1 MHMSHL
7 HWPSSIPRNKRS
19 GLTNCN
25 LLVSSDLFLSH
36 EKSKHGFQSWHSII
50 PIQMQKLGGWRNP
63 STNRVHRSLTL
74 THSFRLLTQMKSP
87 RSRMGMGYLD
97 GLVLVTSCLLPF
109 VSRKLCAL
117 FMLWERLALRGM
129 YAIGLLLF
137 FH

>member
-36 EKSKHGFQSWHSII
+36 EKSKHGYQSWHSII

-63 STNRVHRSLTL
+63 ATNKVPQSVTL
-74 THSFRLLTQMKSP
+74 TFFQVANPNEKSP
-87 RSRMGMGYLD
+87 MQNGY
-97 GLVLVTSCLLPF
+97 
-109 VSRKLCAL
+109 
-117 FMLWERLALRGM
+117 
-129 YAIGLLLF
+129 GLLRWTSRSNP
-137 FH
+137 HVC